1 MERTGGEK
9 PPSQEHSYLCIDLK
23 CFYASVEC
31 VDRGLDPMTEPLVV
45 ADTSRGRNTIC
56 LAISP
61 ALKAQGIRNR
71 CRLFEIPEDVRY
83 RAVTPHMRR
92 YMEVS
97 AQIYAMYLEFFSA
110 EDIHV
115 YSIDE
120 CFIDATPYLALYRAT
135 PRELATRII
144 RRVQERTG
152 ICATAGIGTNLF
164 LAKVALDITAKHA
177 EDHIGYL
184 DEESF
189 KCLIW
194 PHRPITDIWGIGPG
208 VARRLAA
215 MGAYDLG
222 GVALLGERVLRQE
235 FGVNAELLYDHA
247 WGIEPCTIA
256 EIHAYK
262 PRVHSTCNGQ
272 VLSRPYDSEEA
283 RVVLREM
290 VDASA
295 LDLVEKG
302 LACGHISL
310 FVSYAAERGP
320 LPEEPPTGNAAR
332 LFCGEHGTRRLG
344 RAVPGA
350 AASRKLGELTNSR
363 AKLTEEFMWLWD
375 ATVDP
380 NQEVKKLNIGLGA
393 LVPEEFSS
401 GTLFTNVAA
410 EASEHR
416 LAQATLAVKHRF
428 GKNSL
433 VRGTSFKACA
443 TGRERNQ
450 QVGGHHE

>member
-1 MERTGGEK
+1 MDSLAGKTDPQPNR
-9 PPSQEHSYLCIDLK
+9 SYLCIDLK

-71 CRLFEIPEDVRY
+71 CRLFEIPEDVSY
-83 RAVTPHMRR
+83 RASTPHMRR

-97 AQIYAMYLEFFSA
+97 VQIYAIYLEFFSA

-115 YSIDE
+115 YSVDE
-120 CFIDATPYLALYRAT
+120 CFIDATPYLSLYRCT
-135 PRELATRII
+135 PRELAVRVI

-164 LAKVALDITAKHA
+164 LAKVALDVTAKHT
-177 EDHIGYL
+177 EDHIGCL

-208 VARRLAA
+208 IARRLAA

-222 GVALLGERVLRQE
+222 GVALLGEEVLRRE
-235 FGVNAELLYDHA
+235 FGINAELLYDHA

-256 EIHAYK
+256 EIRAYK
-262 PRVHSTCNGQ
+262 PQARSLCNGQ

-290 VDASA
+290 VDASV
-295 LDLVEKG
+295 LNLVEKG

-310 FVSYAAERGP
+310 FASYAIRREP
-320 LPEEPPTGNAAR
+320 LPEEIVTADAPQ
-332 LFCGEHGTRRLG
+332 LFCGEHGTRRLN
-344 RAVPGA
+344 RIVPYA
-350 AASRKLGELTNSR
+350 AASRKLGGLTNSR
-363 AKLTEEFMWLWD
+363 AKLTDEFMRLWD

-380 NQEVKKLNIGLGA
+380 NQAFRKLSIGLGA
-393 LVPEEFSS
+393 LMPEEFSS
-401 GTLFTNVAA
+401 LTLFTDVAA

-416 LAQATLAVKHRF
+416 LAQATLAVKRRF

-433 VRGTSFKACA
+433 IRGTSFKAGA